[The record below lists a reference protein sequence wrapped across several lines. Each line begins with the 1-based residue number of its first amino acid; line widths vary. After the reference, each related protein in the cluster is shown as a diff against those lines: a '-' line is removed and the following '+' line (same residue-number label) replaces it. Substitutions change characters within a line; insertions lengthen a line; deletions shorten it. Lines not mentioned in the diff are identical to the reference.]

1 MPVARGVTVT
11 RGRARWKGDRQTE
24 MGKRFNR
31 VAAPCLAV
39 LSLALP
45 ACAGP
50 LAVPPAPTPNPLAVT
65 VAHNHAHGEGG
76 AGGRLITRYG
86 GPTGVSLALE
96 PEAPQPGTP
105 VKIAY
110 ALSDAQNAPL
120 TADRLRIVHE
130 RLMHLIVVSQD
141 LQSFAHVHPEEAEP
155 GRYSVTETLPRV
167 GKYVLF
173 DEFVTAEGVTQI
185 ERNVVATE
193 GAESA
198 DNPAALAPDLG
209 TMKESVGL
217 QAVLTTPVNKVRR
230 RVATPFFLDVTQD
243 GKPAADL
250 QPFLGAAC
258 HVVIVSADTKQFA
271 HTHGDIPGGAL
282 SGDMSKMD
290 MAAMPMPTPPSKF
303 GPRLEFTH
311 TFMQPGPYRLW
322 IQLGHA
328 GEVAT
333 FAYNVMVER

>member
-1 MPVARGVTVT
+1 
-11 RGRARWKGDRQTE
+11 

-50 LAVPPAPTPNPLAVT
+50 LAVPPAPTPNPLVVP
-65 VAHNHAHGEGG
+65 VAHNHVHGEGG

-86 GPTGVSLALE
+86 GPTGVSLSLE
-96 PEAPQPGTP
+96 PQAPTPGTP
-105 VKIAY
+105 VEITY
-110 ALSDAQNAPL
+110 ALNDAQNVPL
-120 TADRLRIVHE
+120 TAGRLRIVHE
-130 RLMHLIVVSQD
+130 RVMHLIVVSQD
-141 LQSFAHVHPEEAEP
+141 LQSFSHVHPEEAAP
-155 GRYSVTETLPRV
+155 GRYSVTETLPRA

-209 TMKESVGL
+209 TTKESAGL
-217 QAVLTTPVNKVRR
+217 QAVLTSPIDKVRR
-230 RVATPFFLDVTQD
+230 RVPTPFFLEVTKD
-243 GKPAADL
+243 GKPATDL

-258 HVVIVSADTKQFA
+258 HVVVISADTKQFA

-290 MAAMPMPTPPSKF
+290 MAAMPMPTPPASF

-311 TFMQPGPYRLW
+311 TFMQPGMYRLW
-322 IQLGHA
+322 VQLGHG